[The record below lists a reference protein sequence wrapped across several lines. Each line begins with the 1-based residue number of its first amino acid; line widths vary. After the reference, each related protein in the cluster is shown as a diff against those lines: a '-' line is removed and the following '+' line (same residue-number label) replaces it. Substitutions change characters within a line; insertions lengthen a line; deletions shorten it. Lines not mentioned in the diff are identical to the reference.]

1 MAMMLSGA
9 LWAQSGTN
17 SPYSQYGLGVLADQ
31 SQSFSRGM
39 NGVGLGFRRG
49 NVVNTLN
56 PASYS
61 SVDSLTMLFDVAV
74 SGQITHFKENGTS
87 VNANNANIEYAVGSF
102 RLLRGLGFS
111 FGILPFSNVGYH
123 YSVKT
128 PINTT
133 YGSETET
140 YSGSGGLHQVFAGAG
155 LSITK
160 QLSVGA
166 NMSFLWGSTT
176 NTMTSTVNSSVNTMS
191 RQYSA
196 TIQSYKLDLG
206 LQWLQPL
213 ANGDRLALGAV
224 TSIGHKMSGN
234 PELVIANSSVADTL
248 TAKDAVSLPMSY
260 GVGVAWYKG
269 QQLVVDADVH
279 VTNWG
284 SIDAPVYYSEKTG
297 KTLTSAWSYKNSYK
311 VGVGADYVPNYI
323 GRKYFQRIHYKVG
336 AGYAT
341 PYYKTGTDNGPS
353 EFSLSA
359 GLGLPLQ
366 NAYNNRSVLNISAQW
381 VHASAKDRITENM
394 FRVTVGLTFNERW
407 FTKWKVE

>member
-1 MAMMLSGA
+1 MMLSGA

-39 NGVGLGFRRG
+39 NGVGLGLRRG
-49 NVVNTLN
+49 NAVNTLN

-61 SVDSLTMLFDVAV
+61 SVDSLTMLFDVAL

-87 VNANNANIEYAVGSF
+87 VNVNNGNIEYAVGSF
-102 RLLRGLGFS
+102 RLRRGLGFS
-111 FGILPFSNVGYH
+111 FGVLPFSNVGYR
-123 YSVKT
+123 YSVET

-140 YSGSGGLHQVFAGAG
+140 FSGSGGLRQVFVGAG
-155 LSITK
+155 WSITP

-166 NMSFLWGSTT
+166 NVSYLWGTLSSA
-176 NTMTSTVNSSVNTMS
+176 MTSTVNSSVNTMS
-191 RQYSA
+191 HQYSSSVS
-196 TIQSYKLDLG
+196 SYKLDLG
-206 LQWLQPL
+206 VQWTQPL
-213 ANGDRLALGAV
+213 ANGDRLTFGAV
-224 TSIGHKMSGN
+224 TSIGHKLNGT
-234 PELVIANSSVADTL
+234 PELVIANASVADTL
-248 TAKDAVSLPMSY
+248 TSSSAMRLPLSY

-269 QQLVVDADVH
+269 QQWVVDADVR
-279 VTNWG
+279 VSNWG
-284 SIDAPVYYSEKTG
+284 CIDAPVYQNRTADR
-297 KTLTSAWSYKNSYK
+297 TVTSAWTYKNSYRL
-311 VGVGADYVPNYI
+311 GVGADYVPNYM
-323 GRKYFQRIHYKVG
+323 GRKYFERIHYKVG
-336 AGYAT
+336 AGFAT
-341 PYYKTGTDNGPS
+341 PYYKIGTGDGPS

-359 GLGLPLQ
+359 GFGLPLQ

-407 FTKWKVE
+407 FMKWKVE